1 MKTKICSVVSG
12 VLLSFWCLSAEA
24 HTGAGEVH
32 HFVDGVLHPLQGADH
47 LLVMIAIGLSAAMM
61 GGRALWL
68 LPGIFLA
75 MMMVGAGLNV
85 GGLTI
90 HSAET
95 WVALSVLASGL
106 MVWRQRQ
113 LPIAFA
119 ASLAALFAL
128 SHGYVHA
135 AEAGSSLTSYAAGFL
150 LTTAVLHGVGISIG
164 LLSGVKLTMIRIIF
178 AMACTV
184 VGTSLLAGI

>member
-12 VLLSFWCLSAEA
+12 VLLFWCLSAEA
-24 HTGAGEVH
+24 HTGAGAVH
-32 HFVDGVLHPLQGADH
+32 YFVDGVLHPLQGADH
-47 LLVMIAIGLSAAMM
+47 LLVMIAIGLSAAMI

-68 LPGIFLA
+68 LPGIFLV
-75 MMMVGAGLNV
+75 MMMAGAGLHV
-85 GGLTI
+85 AGLTI
-90 HSAET
+90 NSAET
-95 WVALSVLASGL
+95 WVALSVLMSGV

-135 AEAGSSLTSYAAGFL
+135 VEAGSSLTSYAAGFL
-150 LTTAVLHGVGISIG
+150 MTTAVLHGIGIGMG

>member
-1 MKTKICSVVSG
+1 MKTKICSVFSG
-12 VLLSFWCLSAEA
+12 GLLSLWCLSAEA
-24 HTGAGEVH
+24 HTGAGAVH

-47 LLVMIAIGLSAAMM
+47 LLVMIAIGLCAAMM

-75 MMMVGAGLNV
+75 MMMAGAGLHV
-85 GGLTI
+85 AGLTI

-119 ASLAALFAL
+119 GSLVALFAL
-128 SHGYVHA
+128 GHGYVHA
-135 AEAGSSLTSYAAGFL
+135 VEAGSSLTSYAAGFL
-150 LTTAVLHGVGISIG
+150 LTTALLHGVGIGLG
-164 LLSGVKLTMIRIIF
+164 LLSGVRLKIIRVVF
-178 AMACTV
+178 AMLCTV
-184 VGTSLLAGI
+184 VGATLLAGV

>member
-12 VLLSFWCLSAEA
+12 VLLFWCLSAEA
-24 HTGAGEVH
+24 HTGAGAVH
-32 HFVDGVLHPLQGADH
+32 YFVDGVLHPLQGADH
-47 LLVMIAIGLSAAMM
+47 LLVMIAIGLSAAMI
-61 GGRALWL
+61 GGHALWL
-68 LPGIFLA
+68 LPGIFLV
-75 MMMVGAGLNV
+75 MMMAGAGLHV
-85 GGLTI
+85 AGLTI
-90 HSAET
+90 NSAET
-95 WVALSVLASGL
+95 WVALSVLMSSV

-128 SHGYVHA
+128 IHGYVHA
-135 AEAGSSLTSYAAGFL
+135 AEAGSSLTSYATGFL
-150 LTTAVLHGVGISIG
+150 LTTAVLHGIGIGMG

>member
-1 MKTKICSVVSG
+1 MKTKICSVFSG
-12 VLLSFWCLSAEA
+12 GLLSLWCLSAEA
-24 HTGAGEVH
+24 HTGAGTVH

-47 LLVMIAIGLSAAMM
+47 LLVMIAIGLCAAMM

-75 MMMVGAGLNV
+75 MMMAGAGLYV
-85 GGLTI
+85 AGLTI

-119 ASLAALFAL
+119 GSLVALFAL

-135 AEAGSSLTSYAAGFL
+135 VEAGSSLTSYAAGFL